1 MTNNGDL
8 LIDSSELSGV
18 VSTINTIVTTLESDI
33 GTAISSEFTALSEA
47 GLFTDGLASLAQSV
61 QSLGGSYKQLAV
73 LIASHNVELEETENQ
88 LSNAAGNYSSGYK
101 GSSGSRGNSGGSSGS
116 SGGNSSYD
124 NNNTN
129 VNDVNDGQAVNAA
142 VLVDNIEKIT
152 DESLVKLVDFI
163 KINKAANLSINQLL
177 FDKTNAMK
185 LVSLLR
191 VFYGDKTTD
200 TIVDIS
206 SATLIQ
212 KTLIKQ
218 MFEADTLPQEISN
231 NTILVAKEYL
241 NTIAKE
247 NKIAVEDLLLDDDNS
262 LILATSLMNVYDGN
276 GISEYGLSAE
286 EVEKIRNYMD
296 NVATSNGASVEDIAG
311 NPDKFLG
318 GSYVFKG

>member
-73 LIASHNVELEETENQ
+73 LIASHNAELEETENQ

>member
-61 QSLGGSYKQLAV
+61 QALGGSYKQLAV
-73 LIASHNVELEETENQ
+73 LIASHNAELEETENQ